1 MDKSAKKAITAE
13 KREARAMEKHSHYW
27 IVPANPKIF
36 RHTDCFILRGYI
48 DWKQKAPYQPGD
60 IVFIY
65 SSAFDKK
72 ILFKTIVEA
81 VNIPEAMVNDDEFWI
96 DRSFDNRTYDILY
109 CRLRFLVFSDTDSL
123 SYCQLK
129 REGLTTTLQRPL
141 KIGGRL
147 ADYIERCF
155 TVHAQNIVA
164 GQFADYLRKQGLSAA
179 SVKKYSLYTPNY
191 IQNLVS
197 TDMYSLKSWDA
208 VEKLQHDLQTNK
220 TFQNDNENG
229 NHMYSRALYYYQKY
243 IESISRCSFE
253 ELVAHSFGENPEDR
267 RKRLNKAPAQSKTV
281 TVTQTVH
288 TRNPDVVAERLYLAH
303 GICQDCGCPAPFLRK
318 SDGLPYLEVHHI
330 VPLAKKGE
338 DTVENTVALCPN
350 CHRKRHYG

>member
-1 MDKSAKKAITAE
+1 ME
-13 KREARAMEKHSHYW
+13 KRSDCW

-48 DWKQKAPYQPGD
+48 DWKQKDPYQVGD
-60 IVFIY
+60 TVFIY
-65 SSAFDKK
+65 SSASDKK

-81 VNIPEAMVNDDEFWI
+81 VDIPEAMVNDGEFWI
-96 DRSFDNRTYDILY
+96 DRSFDNRTKGVSY
-109 CRLRFLVFSDTDSL
+109 CRLRFLVFSDTDRL
-123 SYCQLK
+123 SYIQLK

-141 KIGGRL
+141 KISGHL
-147 ADYIERCF
+147 AGYIEGCF
-155 TVHAQNIVA
+155 SAYSQNVFIS
-164 GQFADYLRKQGLSAA
+164 QFANYLRKLGLAAA
-179 SVKKYSLYTPNY
+179 SVKKYSVYTPNY

-197 TDMYSLKSWDA
+197 VDIYSLKSWDA

-220 TFQNDNENG
+220 TFQKDNESG

-243 IESISRCSFE
+243 IESISRYSFE
-253 ELVAHSFGENPEDR
+253 ELVAHSFSENPEER
-267 RKRLNKAPAQSKTV
+267 RKRLNKASAQSKTV

-288 TRNPDVVAERLYLAH
+288 TRNPDVVAERLYIAR

-318 SDGLPYLEVHHI
+318 SDGLPYLEVHHV